1 MEVMSKITI
10 YNDGTK
16 DAQVVVLNHLTNKP
30 ATHHPLPVAEADDM
44 KPVQIDIGN
53 GDMIIVILADNP

>member
-1 MEVMSKITI
+1 MSRITI

-30 ATHHPLPVAEADDM
+30 AESYALPLQNEGEREPVSIEL
-44 KPVQIDIGN
+44 GN
-53 GDMIIVILADNP
+53 GDIIMITLADSPPA